1 MRTTTPS
8 SLSKPPPEPVHQQG
22 RTPLRC
28 PLLTQSGHWLAR
40 QPDHFQPPSLA
51 RYDAT
56 PGLGG
61 AMRRREF
68 VKLIA
73 GSAVAWPL
81 AARAQQTSE
90 FSRFG
95 FVYQGSQAAMALRI
109 EAILSGLRVSGYA
122 APAQVEIVGRAAEGD
137 PARIAPLV
145 AEVIAKN
152 VSVIMASGPLVLS
165 AARSATRTIP
175 IVAIDLETDPV
186 ASGAAASL
194 ARPGGNITGVFLDFP
209 DFTAKWMEML
219 VESNP
224 KLSLVAVLWDP
235 DTGPVQ
241 LDSVRKAARTLNV
254 QLEVVEVHRP
264 SDFDAAFLMANQR
277 GVGAMVMPSSP
288 LIAPNVQVLAELALR
303 HRLPAITLFPDF
315 ARAGGLLAY
324 GPNLLS
330 MYRVVGVLA
339 GKVARGAN
347 PAVLPIERPTKFE
360 TVLNMRTAQA
370 LGISIPT
377 SLLLRA
383 DEVIE

>member
-1 MRTTTPS
+1 
-8 SLSKPPPEPVHQQG
+8 
-22 RTPLRC
+22 
-28 PLLTQSGHWLAR
+28 
-40 QPDHFQPPSLA
+40 
-51 RYDAT
+51 
-56 PGLGG
+56 
-61 AMRRREF
+61 MRRREF
-68 VKLIA
+68 IRLLGGAAIT
-73 GSAVAWPL
+73 WPL
-81 AARAQQTSE
+81 EAHAQQKSE
-90 FSRFG
+90 IPRFG

-109 EAILSGLRVSGYA
+109 EAVLSGLRVSGYA

-137 PARIAPLV
+137 PAQIAPLV

-152 VSVIMASGPLVLS
+152 VSVIMVAGPPLLN

-186 ASGAAASL
+186 ASGVAATL

-209 DFTAKWMEML
+209 DFTAKWMEIL
-219 VESNP
+219 VECNP
-224 KLSLVAVLWDP
+224 KLSRAAVLWDP

-254 QLEVVEVHRP
+254 QLEVVEVRRP
-264 SDFDAAFLMANQR
+264 SDFDAAFLKANQR
-277 GVGAMVMPSSP
+277 GVDAMAMLSSP

-330 MYRVVGVLA
+330 LYRLLGVLA
-339 GKVARGAN
+339 GKVARGVD
-347 PAVLPIERPTKFE
+347 PGELPIERPTKFE
-360 TVLNMRTAQA
+360 TVVNMRTAHA
-370 LGISIPT
+370 LGISIPP

-383 DEVIE
+383 DELIE

>member
-1 MRTTTPS
+1 
-8 SLSKPPPEPVHQQG
+8 
-22 RTPLRC
+22 
-28 PLLTQSGHWLAR
+28 
-40 QPDHFQPPSLA
+40 
-51 RYDAT
+51 
-56 PGLGG
+56 
-61 AMRRREF
+61 MRRREF
-68 VKLIA
+68 IRLLGGAAIT
-73 GSAVAWPL
+73 WPL
-81 AARAQQTSE
+81 EAHAQQKSE
-90 FSRFG
+90 IPRIG

-109 EAILSGLRVSGYA
+109 EAVLSGLRVSGYA

-137 PARIAPLV
+137 PAQIAPLV

-152 VSVIMASGPLVLS
+152 VSVIMASGPPVLN

-186 ASGAAASL
+186 ASGVAATL

-209 DFTAKWMEML
+209 DFTAKWMEIL
-219 VESNP
+219 IECNP
-224 KLSLVAVLWDP
+224 KLSRAAVFWDP

-264 SDFDAAFLMANQR
+264 SDFDAAFLKANQR
-277 GVGAMVMPSSP
+277 GVDAMAMLSSP

-330 MYRVVGVLA
+330 LYRLVGVLA
-339 GKVARGAN
+339 GKVARGAD
-347 PAVLPIERPTKFE
+347 PGELPIVRPEKFE
-360 TVLNMRTAQA
+360 TVVNMRTAHA

>member
-1 MRTTTPS
+1 
-8 SLSKPPPEPVHQQG
+8 
-22 RTPLRC
+22 
-28 PLLTQSGHWLAR
+28 
-40 QPDHFQPPSLA
+40 
-51 RYDAT
+51 
-56 PGLGG
+56 
-61 AMRRREF
+61 MRRREF
-68 VKLIA
+68 VMLVGGA
-73 GSAVAWPL
+73 AVAWPL

-90 FSRFG
+90 IPRFG

-122 APAQVEIVGRAAEGD
+122 APTQVEIVGRAAEGD
-137 PARIAPLV
+137 PAKIDPLV

-152 VSVIMASGPLVLS
+152 VSVIMASGPLILK
-165 AARSATRTIP
+165 AARWATRTIP
-175 IVAIDLETDPV
+175 IVAIDFETDPV
-186 ASGAAASL
+186 ASGVAASL

-224 KLSLVAVLWDP
+224 RLSRAAVLWDP

-241 LDSVRKAARTLNV
+241 LDSVRNAATTLNV
-254 QLEVVEVHRP
+254 QLEVIEAHRP

-288 LIAPNVQVLAELALR
+288 LIAPNVQVLR

-330 MYRVVGVLA
+330 MYRLTGVLA
-339 GKVARGAN
+339 GKVARGAD

-360 TVLNMRTAQA
+360 TVLNMRTARA